1 MKKKTTPKPIKAHR
15 GRIVYGPRRPPI
27 SPWGPRGPRNPW
39 NPWGG
44 GGPRPRPMPWGG
56 PRRLPQPLIRPR
68 GPTDFPVP
76 WGNQL
81 PKNVRKGKL
90 PTDAVDLSRV
100 GTPTAQLPDSAR
112 KASQAA
118 QSALRIPNPISQ
130 APTRIAN
137 KGMLVPKKKAKGH
150 HDYRKS
156 GYFSKGGIIKKKKS

>member
-15 GRIVYGPRRPPI
+15 GRIVYGPRGGGRPK
-27 SPWGPRGPRNPW
+27 PW
-39 NPWGG
+39 NPWG
-44 GGPRPRPMPWGG
+44 PRPMPM
-56 PRRLPQPLIRPR
+56 
-68 GPTDFPVP
+68 P

-81 PKNVRKGKL
+81 PRRPIRRQPVIPPWVRSQMK
-90 PTDAVDLSRV
+90 PAEAVDTSRV
-100 GTPTAQLPDSAR
+100 KKQLDQIGTPTAAVEPR
-112 KASQAA
+112 PMPM